1 MKIFIPKDK
10 IGNPEQF
17 IRRCS
22 YGKIF
27 DRRSGQTS
35 YARRIRGSL
44 YPRLHLYIDERED
57 QVIFNLHLDQRQTR
71 YEGVTAH
78 SGEYDGVAVEQE
90 VDRIKKLLNL

>member
-10 IGNPEQF
+10 IANIEHF

-44 YPRLHLYIDERED
+44 YPRLHLYVDEKGD
-57 QVIFNLHLDQRQTR
+57 KIIFNLHLDQRQTR

-78 SGEYDGVAVEQE
+78 AGEYDGPVVDQE
-90 VDRIKKLLNL
+90 VGRIKGLLNL

>member
-1 MKIFIPKDK
+1 MQIFIPKEK

-35 YARRIRGSL
+35 YVRRIRGSL
-44 YPRLHLYIDERED
+44 YPRLHLYIEERDD
-57 QVIFNLHLDQRQTR
+57 QIVFNLHLDQRQTR
-71 YEGVTAH
+71 YKGVTAH
-78 SGEYDGVAVEQE
+78 SGEYDGPVVEQE
-90 VDRIKKLLNL
+90 ASRIKELLNL